1 MKNKKLNVL
10 IIILMVGMLI
20 PLSGFSQE
28 VIEIQ
33 VSPNVLNLQ
42 NNGTVVTI
50 HTDIPYSAVIGS
62 SVSLNGLEI
71 ESWKSDNQGF
81 FVAKFDMDEV
91 KELDD
96 LVIGGYNTLTLAGE
110 TGSGTFTGSEDIL
123 VINNIPNKKK

>member
-1 MKNKKLNVL
+1 MKNKKLNVF
-10 IIILMVGMLI
+10 IILLMIGMLL
-20 PLSGFSQE
+20 PLGVFSQE

-42 NNGTVVTI
+42 NNGVVVTI

-71 ESWKSDNQGF
+71 ESWKSDNQGY
-81 FVAKFDMDEV
+81 FVAKFNMDEV
-91 KELDD
+91 KELEG
-96 LVIGGYNTLTLAGE
+96 LEIGGYNTLTLSGE
-110 TGSGTFTGSEDIL
+110 TGNGTFTGSDEIL

>member
-1 MKNKKLNVL
+1 MKSKKLNVL
-10 IIILMVGMLI
+10 IIILMIGMLI

-42 NNGTVVTI
+42 NNGVVVTI

-71 ESWKSDNQGF
+71 ESWKSDNQGY
-81 FVAKFDMDEV
+81 FVAKFNMDEV
-91 KELDD
+91 KDLDN
-96 LVIGGYNTLTLAGE
+96 LEIGGYNTLTLSGE
-110 TGSGTFTGSEDIL
+110 TGNDTFTGSSEIL
-123 VINNIPNKKK
+123 VINNIPSKKK

>member
-1 MKNKKLNVL
+1 MRKRKLNL
-10 IIILMVGMLI
+10 FIIILMVGMLI
-20 PLSGFSQE
+20 PFSGFSQE

-42 NNGTVVTI
+42 NNGVIVTI
-50 HTDIPYSAVIGS
+50 HTDIPYSSVIGS

-91 KELDD
+91 KD
-96 LVIGGYNTLTLAGE
+96 LEGLEIGGYNTLTLVGE
-110 TGSGTFTGSEDIL
+110 TGSDTFTGSDEIL
-123 VINNIPNKKK
+123 VNNNIPNKKK

>member
-42 NNGTVVTI
+42 NHGAVVTI

-91 KELDD
+91 KDLDD
-96 LVIGGYNTLTLAGE
+96 LVIGGYNTLTLTGE
-110 TGSGTFTGSEDIL
+110 TGNGTFTGTEDIL

>member
-10 IIILMVGMLI
+10 IIILMLGMLI

-42 NNGTVVTI
+42 NHGTVVTI
-50 HTDIPYSAVIGS
+50 HTDIPYSAVVGS
-62 SVSLNGLEI
+62 SVNLNGLEI

-91 KELDD
+91 KDLDD
-96 LVIGGYNTLTLAGE
+96 LVIGGYNTLTLTGE
-110 TGSGTFTGSEDIL
+110 TGNGTFTGTKDIL
-123 VINNIPNKKK
+123 VINNIPNKK

>member
-1 MKNKKLNVL
+1 MKNKKLNVF
-10 IIILMVGMLI
+10 IILLMIGMLL
-20 PLSGFSQE
+20 PLCIFSQE

-42 NNGTVVTI
+42 NNGVVVTI

-71 ESWKSDNQGF
+71 ESWKSDNQGY
-81 FVAKFDMDEV
+81 FVAKFNMDEV
-91 KELDD
+91 KQLEGLE
-96 LVIGGYNTLTLAGE
+96 VGGYNTLTLSGE
-110 TGSGTFTGSEDIL
+110 TGNGTFTGSDEIL

>member
-10 IIILMVGMLI
+10 IIILMIGLLI

-42 NNGTVVTI
+42 NNGVVVTI
-50 HTDIPYSAVIGS
+50 HTDIPYSSVIGS

-71 ESWKSDNQGF
+71 ESWKSDNQGY
-81 FVAKFDMDEV
+81 FVAKFNMDEV
-91 KELDD
+91 KD
-96 LVIGGYNTLTLAGE
+96 LEGIEIGAYNTITLSGE
-110 TGSGTFTGSEDIL
+110 TGIGTFTGSDEIL
-123 VINNIPNKKK
+123 VINNIPSKKK